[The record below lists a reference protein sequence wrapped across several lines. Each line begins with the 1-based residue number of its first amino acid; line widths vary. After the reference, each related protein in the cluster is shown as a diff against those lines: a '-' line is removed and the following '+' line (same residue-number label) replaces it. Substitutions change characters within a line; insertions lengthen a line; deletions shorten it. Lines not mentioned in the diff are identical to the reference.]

1 MTIRVVLVDDH
12 HMVRKGLAFIINGF
26 DDLELVGEA
35 ASGIEAIRVCDEI
48 RPDVVLMDLV
58 MPEMSG
64 IEAIRTI
71 RISHPETQ
79 MIALTSFDNDDLVHG
94 ALQAGAIGYL
104 MKNAT
109 VDDLVEAIR
118 NAHRGRA
125 TLGWEA
131 TQSLVHSANQP
142 VDSQQ
147 FRLTPREQEV
157 LGLMVQGLTNREISE
172 VLMVSYYTINAH
184 VRNIL
189 SKMNV
194 SGRTEAVALALK
206 LKMF

>member
-26 DDLELVGEA
+26 DDLDLVGEA
-35 ASGIEAIRVCDEI
+35 ASGIEAIRLCDEV

-64 IEAIRTI
+64 IDAIRAI

-131 TQSLVHSANQP
+131 TQSLVKSANQP
-142 VDSQQ
+142 GDMQM

-157 LGLMVQGLTNREISE
+157 LGLMVQGQTNREISE
-172 VLMVSYYTINAH
+172 ALMVSYYTINAH